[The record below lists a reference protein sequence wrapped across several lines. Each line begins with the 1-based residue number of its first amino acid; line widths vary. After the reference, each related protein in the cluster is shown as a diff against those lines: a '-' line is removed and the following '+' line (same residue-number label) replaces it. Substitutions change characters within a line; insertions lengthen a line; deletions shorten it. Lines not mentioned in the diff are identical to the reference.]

1 MQGWRVY
8 EKECV
13 KVASDAGGNG
23 TAGLVMI
30 MGHGEGREQAWLV
43 YGTVWG
49 ELEWAWEATP
59 TVERCVRGGGL
70 VRTQICL

>member
-23 TAGLVMI
+23 TAGLVI
-30 MGHGEGREQAWLV
+30 TMGHGEGREQADSV
-43 YGTVWG
+43 DG
-49 ELEWAWEATP
+49 
-59 TVERCVRGGGL
+59 VRMA
-70 VRTQICL
+70 VRDRL